1 MPNNAPSPSGL
12 DDPFRDSMLALP
24 FAVYMTDATGLLTFF
39 NPAAVELAGRTPEIG
54 RDRWCVTWRQRWPD
68 GQPVTP
74 EDCPTAVALRE
85 NRSIRGVEV
94 VGERPDGTRFHFLT
108 HPTPIRD
115 GTGAVV
121 GGINILLDIT
131 DRKTADSL
139 RRDVVASRDRKEL
152 AILRLIDAVLKESQS
167 QARGAEARR
176 LIEGAIQRVAAISA
190 AQGLLHDPDGATR
203 INSWDLLTAI
213 CLTVPLPMQDS
224 LEILCESAAGDLAS
238 ETAMPLGLIARE
250 LIGNAAKHALAG
262 RPKVSVRIGL
272 RRETGG
278 YIFVVEDDGP
288 GFALQP
294 AQVRSFGLG
303 LVMALARQLNGTFE
317 IERTAGARCIVR
329 FPDPRTLN

>member
-1 MPNNAPSPSGL
+1 M
-12 DDPFRDSMLALP
+12 D
-24 FAVYMTDATGLLTFF
+24 
-39 NPAAVELAGRTPEIG
+39 
-54 RDRWCVTWRQRWPD
+54 
-68 GQPVTP
+68 
-74 EDCPTAVALRE
+74 
-85 NRSIRGVEV
+85 
-94 VGERPDGTRFHFLT
+94 
-108 HPTPIRD
+108 
-115 GTGAVV
+115 
-121 GGINILLDIT
+121 
-131 DRKTADSL
+131 
-139 RRDVVASRDRKEL
+139 
-152 AILRLIDAVLKESQS
+152 
-167 QARGAEARR
+167 EAR
-176 LIEGAIQRVAAISA
+176 
-190 AQGLLHDPDGATR
+190 T
-203 INSWDLLTAI
+203 TAI
-213 CLTVPLPMQDS
+213 CLTVPIRDTVEL
-224 LEILCESAAGDLAS
+224 LCESAAGDLAS